1 MAVGRRRPYTSWRS
15 MRHGR
20 VRCRGQ
26 RGSHMGMVDASPAC
40 GHRRD
45 LCRRLYLCLSL
56 SASLSRALAL
66 AVESICTTLTA
77 PVLKPWPVSSGRA
90 RLDPHAPLLLLL
102 LLQGIPTSMPF
113 SSSSGTPARI
123 PPLALHAHASSDRSP
138 SPTSIPPAETTSP
151 ARRFHPLHPR
161 AATRSPSHAHA
172 LSTHPDVAASALP
185 ATLLL
190 LPTPPPTPHSPPAR
204 TTSKASSLRREH
216 RPRTALPTIDK
227 VDSRPKTIAATV
239 KSRAHSRLASFG
251 RIRSRGAQ
259 QPAERNT
266 AVTEPLTLSELPPL
280 RPTPSLTSSHKRSEP
295 STASYYSSETTLS
308 DEKYHD
314 SKSFDE
320 PRKSFA
326 RDTQRNASFERRGK
340 SEDSTC
346 DPTEQYRRLVE
357 SRPRMMHQTSSRLL
371 RMTEDDRPFTRVS
384 TTSPCACAPISP
396 GSAVSFVAHE

>member
-1 MAVGRRRPYTSWRS
+1 
-15 MRHGR
+15 
-20 VRCRGQ
+20 
-26 RGSHMGMVDASPAC
+26 MGMGDASAAVCIAATFAARSIAVSFSLALP
-40 GHRRD
+40 
-45 LCRRLYLCLSL
+45 LSL
-56 SASLSRALAL
+56 ARWL

-90 RLDPHAPLLLLL
+90 RLDGPTCTAAAPSYTL
-102 LLQGIPTSMPF
+102 PTSMPS

-123 PPLALHAHASSDRSP
+123 PPLAHHAHASSDRTTSP
-138 SPTSIPPAETTSP
+138 SPSPASIPPAEPTSP

-172 LSTHPDVAASALP
+172 LPTHPDVAASVLP

-190 LPTPPPTPHSPPAR
+190 LPPSPPPTPQSPPAR
-204 TTSKASSLRREH
+204 TPSKASSIRREH

-227 VDSRPKTIAATV
+227 VDSRPKTIAANV

-251 RIRSRGAQ
+251 RIRSRGAL
-259 QPAERNT
+259 QPT
-266 AVTEPLTLSELPPL
+266 VTEPLPLSELPPL

-295 STASYYSSETTLS
+295 STGSYYSSETTLS
-308 DEKYHD
+308 DEKFHD

-320 PRKSFA
+320 PRKSLA

-384 TTSPCACAPISP
+384 TTSPCACAPITT
-396 GSAVSFVAHE
+396 GAAVPFVAHE